1 MYFGIAFFLQYT
13 ICGNGVLPHLFYRYL
28 ISNMFI
34 LICLCHIFSA
44 FVNMNRILNPICQLL
59 IQVFLIE
66 NDQQAFLFPVLNF
79 VLLCL
84 NWVCTYSR
92 PTEAA
97 QFQFQGSSIS
107 ILVFREELYFYSH
120 LLWNFCFWKITQE
133 KAMLTLPRINFRDL
147 TKKLRSPLHF
157 CLLSFHL

>member
-1 MYFGIAFFLQYT
+1 MNT
-13 ICGNGVLPHLFYRYL
+13 IPNPIHQ
-28 ISNMFI
+28 I
-34 LICLCHIFSA
+34 LIHVL
-44 FVNMNRILNPICQLL
+44 
-59 IQVFLIE
+59 LIE

-157 CLLSFHL
+157 CLLSFHLQCLSSFQGRALPWDMNAHWCSYTLARELLVAKIICTGGLW